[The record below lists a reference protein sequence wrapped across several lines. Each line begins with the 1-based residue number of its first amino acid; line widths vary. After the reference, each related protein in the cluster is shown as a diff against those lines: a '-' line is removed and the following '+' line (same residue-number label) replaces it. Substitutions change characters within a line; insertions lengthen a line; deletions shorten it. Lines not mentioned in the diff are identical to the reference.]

1 MNKSAGLMICG
12 AMIAGLSGCAPS
24 PLDES
29 YWATQRP
36 LGASLEVDK
45 PPREIDEAERQARPP
60 EEPKVPGVTGEL
72 SLRDA
77 LAAALRGNPS
87 LSRFGYEVRAAEA
100 EVVQAGLWPNP
111 ELDAEFED
119 FAGTGDLEGV
129 DALEVTLALSQTFP
143 LGGDIEKRQE
153 LAQQQGRLAGWDYE
167 AARIALLSETTG
179 RYVDVLAAQRQV
191 ELGRESLKLA
201 EQVADSIG
209 RRVDAGDAPAV
220 ERSRAAVPVA
230 TARIALRRAERL
242 LETARVQLAL
252 TWGSSSPA
260 FDSVTGDLDRMRPLP
275 PISGIAALI
284 GQNPDVARWV
294 TEIASRQAEVEL
306 ARAEAVPD
314 LTAGLGYRWF
324 NETDDS
330 ALVAGVSIPLPVFDR
345 RQGDILAGRFGVAAA
360 RNQQRAVELEV
371 EAAVAA
377 AYARLANAYDEA
389 LALRD
394 TAIPPA
400 TEAYNDIRQA
410 FDRGNLGFLDVLE
423 AERTLIDLREQ
434 YVNAL
439 AEYHGA
445 AAELEGLIGQ
455 SLDTV
460 GTPNVGGPPSPSD
473 PNSNTGNDE
482 PKDTHDE

>member
-1 MNKSAGLMICG
+1 MNKTLGLFAVPALAVGVAGC
-12 AMIAGLSGCAPS
+12 SPS
-24 PLDES
+24 PLNED
-29 YWATQRP
+29 YWATRRP
-36 LGASLEVDK
+36 LGGSFDTVQPSRELTGNLSRAQ
-45 PPREIDEAERQARPP
+45 PRESAINDAM
-60 EEPKVPGVTGEL
+60 TGDL
-72 SLRDA
+72 VLRDA

-87 LSRFGYEVRAAEA
+87 LSRFGYDVRAAEA

-111 ELDAEFED
+111 ELDLEVEN
-119 FAGTGDLEGV
+119 FAGSGDLDGA
-129 DALEVTLALSQTFP
+129 DAAEVTLALSQTFP

-153 LAQQQGRLAGWDYE
+153 LARLQGRLAGWDYE
-167 AARIALLSETTG
+167 SARIALLAEVTG
-179 RYVDVLAAQRQV
+179 RYVNVLAAQRQL
-191 ELGRESLKLA
+191 ELAQESVKLV

-209 RRVDAGDAPAV
+209 RRVAAGDAAAV
-220 ERSRAAVPVA
+220 ENSRAAVPVA
-230 TARIALRRAERL
+230 TAQITLRRAERS
-242 LETARVQLAL
+242 LESTRVQLAL

-260 FDSVTGDLDRMRPLP
+260 FESVKGNLGQMQSLP
-275 PISGIAALI
+275 PVSAIADLI

-324 NETDDS
+324 NESDDS

-360 RNQQRAVELEV
+360 RNQQQAVELQV
-371 EAAVAA
+371 ESSVAT

-400 TEAYNDIRQA
+400 TEAYNDIRKA

-423 AERTLIDLREQ
+423 AERTLIDLRQQ
-434 YVNAL
+434 YLDAL
-439 AEYHGA
+439 AEYHGS

-460 GTPNVGGPPSPSD
+460 SAGVPQSPTPNL
-473 PNSNTGNDE
+473 NNNDE
-482 PKDTHDE
+482 RKDTNDE